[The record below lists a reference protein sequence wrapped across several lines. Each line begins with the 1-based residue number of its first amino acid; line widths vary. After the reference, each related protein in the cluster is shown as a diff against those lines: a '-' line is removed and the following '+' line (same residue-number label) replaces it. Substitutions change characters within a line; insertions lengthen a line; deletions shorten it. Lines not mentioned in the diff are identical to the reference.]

1 MKATKT
7 VKSFLFMILV
17 FLAGSSLVA
26 QETTI
31 LDNFTVIKN
40 DGKIYLRWVITSGS
54 TCDGTKIYRSDDQI
68 HFTQIGDISGIC
80 GSSSSPVPYD
90 FIDENPLK
98 NQRNYYRLELGNNG
112 FSEIVAL
119 ESIDFEN
126 KGYQVR
132 PNPVITQAKIYFEN
146 KEHENHRLLLYNQSG
161 LLVSSVSSNESFFEV
176 NAVNLQPGLYIFT
189 ISPTGKPSNIKGRLL
204 IQH

>member
-1 MKATKT
+1 MNATKT
-7 VKSFLFMILV
+7 AKSFIIMILI
-17 FLAGSSLVA
+17 FLAGPSLVA

-31 LDNFTVIKN
+31 LDNFTINKN
-40 DGKIYLRWVITSGS
+40 GGKIYLNWVITSGN
-54 TCDGTKIYRSDDQI
+54 TCDGTIIYRSDDMI
-68 HFTQIGDISGIC
+68 NFTQIGHISGIC
-80 GSSSSPVPYD
+80 GSSYSPVPYD

-112 FSEIVAL
+112 FSEIVSL

-132 PNPVITQAKIYFEN
+132 PNPVITHAKIYFEN
-146 KEHENHRLLLYNQSG
+146 KELENHQLKLYNQSG
-161 LLVSSVSSNESFFEV
+161 FLVSVASSSNNYFEV
-176 NAVNLQPGLYIFT
+176 NAINLQNGIYIFT
-189 ISPTGKPSNIKGRLL
+189 IFKAGKLAVIKGRLL